1 MYFSS
6 FHTGDG
12 AAIRCCSKDGRHILP
27 REFQHFACLPISIDP
42 DDEFYSQFDQG
53 CMNFV
58 RSALAPDGQCQ
69 LGYGKQVFT
78 HISNILCIFNFIFLG
93 MLLQISKATHFIDA
107 SPIYGTDEKTVSEVR
122 SFQGGRLRMLDDF
135 GRQLLPLT
143 VDKKTC
149 VSLDKGPCFFTGK

>member
-1 MYFSS
+1 M
-6 FHTGDG
+6 
-12 AAIRCCSKDGRHILP
+12 
-27 REFQHFACLPISIDP
+27 PIALEP

-58 RSALAPDGQCQ
+58 RSALAPDGHCE
-69 LGYGKQVFT
+69 LSYGKQVKK
-78 HISNILCIFNFIFLG
+78 SCKSYSKLCEYSIDKWHL
-93 MLLQISKATHFIDA
+93 MVKLKISKVTHFIDA
-107 SPIYGTDEKTVSEVR
+107 SVIYGSDAEKLSEVR

-149 VSLDKGPCFFTGK
+149 VSLDKGPCFFTGNSILNYTLLFYDFQVWAAT